1 MTQTINEAME
11 RRAIN
16 LEIIVNRTATL
27 KEHYDMISEKVK
39 AMDSTIEIKPFGTLS
54 KYNDKNELEVK
65 GKFLDDMSKQYVK
78 LINEYER
85 LKDLKT
91 KE

>member
-1 MTQTINEAME
+1 MVNSINEAME

-39 AMDSTIEIKPFGTLS
+39 SMDSTVEIKPFGTLP

-65 GKFLDDMSKQYVK
+65 GKFLDDMSKQYVN
-78 LINEYER
+78 LMNEYER

>member
-16 LEIIVNRTATL
+16 LEIIVNRTTTL

-39 AMDSTIEIKPFGTLS
+39 AMDSTIEIKPFGTLP
-54 KYNDKNELEVK
+54 KYNDKDELEVK
-65 GKFLDDMSKQYVK
+65 GKFLEDMSSQYVT
-78 LINEYER
+78 LIHEYER
-85 LKDLKT
+85 LKDINN